1 MPFPCMWEQSVC
13 GEAREGRQRW
23 RWWRVGIHASEK
35 LCLEVLFKNISK
47 ATFKSMICDMEIDF
61 IAFIYMEMKMTSLSI
76 KMFIIIY
83 QSKKRK
89 FKNWKQPQWPSK
101 KEMDQQTME
110 ESWVIWQN
118 IMQSLTITFNNF

>member
-1 MPFPCMWEQSVC
+1 
-13 GEAREGRQRW
+13 
-23 RWWRVGIHASEK
+23 
-35 LCLEVLFKNISK
+35 
-47 ATFKSMICDMEIDF
+47 MEIDF
-61 IAFIYMEMKMTSLSI
+61 IAFIYMEMKMTSLSM
-76 KMFIIIY
+76 KMFIVIY